1 MAWLKVLFTYDY
13 GNEKMNRIKAL
24 GYEVIYTYEKEVK
37 VDEKNID
44 AEVLVCYDPFSTLD
58 IKKMRNLKWIQLSSI
73 GVDQVPIDYVKK
85 EKIMITNNKGGYSIP
100 IGEWI
105 VMKIL
110 EMMKNSK
117 KFYEKQ
123 KNGRWQIDT
132 TILELYKK
140 TVGFIGTGSI
150 AYEGAKR
157 LQGFGVEIIGV
168 NTSGKKVDYFDKCYA
183 MNELD
188 KMLPQC
194 DIVVL
199 TIPYTN
205 KTYHLINHST
215 ISMMK
220 EGVFLVNVS
229 RGNIIDEDALLKFLR
244 NGKIRGAAL
253 DVFKEEPLERNH
265 PLWHFKNVIITP
277 HNSWVSEMRNE
288 RRFNIIYENLKRY
301 INGKRLLNIV
311 DLNKGY

>member
-1 MAWLKVLFTYDY
+1 MWVKVLFTYDY
-13 GNEKMNRIKAL
+13 GDERMNRIREL
-24 GYEVIYTYEKEVK
+24 GYEVIYVYEKDVK
-37 VDEKNID
+37 VDEKNVD

-58 IKKMRNLKWIQLSSI
+58 IKKMKNLKWIQLSSI
-73 GVDQVPIDYVKK
+73 GIDQVPIDYVKK

-110 EMMKNSK
+110 EMFKNSR

-123 KNGRWQIDT
+123 KNGKWQMDT
-132 TILELYKK
+132 TLLELYGK
-140 TVGFIGTGSI
+140 TIGFIGTGSI
-150 AYEGAKR
+150 ANEGAKR
-157 LQGFGVEIIGV
+157 LQGFGVRIIGV
-168 NTSGKKVDYFDKCYA
+168 NTSGKKVDYFDKCFS
-183 MNELD
+183 MDDLD
-188 KMLPQC
+188 KMLPEC
-194 DIVVL
+194 DVVVL

-205 KTYHLINHST
+205 KTHNLINNDT

-229 RGNIIDEDALLKFLR
+229 RGSIIDEVALLKFLR

-253 DVFKEEPLERNH
+253 DVFTQEPLESDH
-265 PLWHFKNVIITP
+265 PLWNFNNVIITP
-277 HNSWVSEMRNE
+277 HNSWISEKRNE
-288 RRFNIIYENLKRY
+288 RRFNMIYENLKRY
-301 INGKRLLNIV
+301 ISGKKLLNIV